1 MILVFDVGNT
11 ETTIGLFNT
20 ELLRGHW
27 RIMTGVA
34 RTADEFGV
42 LIVSL
47 LERGGFD
54 PTQVD
59 GVAIGSVV
67 PPVTAPLI
75 DACSR
80 YLPVGSSIVVD
91 ASAGLPIR
99 LAVMLAIDPSSN
111 RSMS

>member
-1 MILVFDVGNT
+1 MILAFDVGNT

-47 LERGGFD
+47 LESGGFD
-54 PTQVD
+54 SNRID

-67 PPVTAPLI
+67 PAATSPSTVR
-75 DACSR
+75 SR
-80 YLPVGSSIVVD
+80 NSFVSTR
-91 ASAGLPIR
+91 AGCG
-99 LAVMLAIDPSSN
+99 
-111 RSMS
+111 